1 MSKQN
6 KKNPSTTNQCPS
18 GTQNQNPQTG
28 MQNKNPMS
36 TQNKN
41 QNPSTSNQCPSGT
54 SSKKNDQQY

>member
-28 MQNKNPMS
+28 MQNKNPTS
-36 TQNKN
+36 TQN
-41 QNPSTSNQCPSGT
+41 
-54 SSKKNDQQY
+54 KKNDQQY